1 MRMSLTND
9 PPFALGQTLGVSST
23 ADGKGWVGAV
33 KTFPDVNPTT
43 GAVRSNRMKTCVAV
57 RNTSGVAVLPKRV
70 VRFATGTAGAGLF
83 STVDGYAAVAGDE
96 RVGVAD
102 EYLPATGVANNDV
115 FWVTVEGPTEV
126 SHALSG
132 TEVAVGD
139 RLAAITAATS
149 GATTAGRVKPVTYAS
164 AGSTNLGEALRGV
177 IGVACSAGATT
188 GGNVLAI
195 VKCGV

>member
-57 RNTSGVAVLPKRV
+57 RNTSGGAILPKRV
-70 VRFATGTAGAGLF
+70 VRFAHGTAGTALF
-83 STVDGYAAVAGDE
+83 STVNGYVAVAGDE
-96 RVGVAD
+96 RCGVSD

-126 SHALSG
+126 AHALSG

-139 RLAAITAATS
+139 RLTAITAATS
-149 GATTAGRVKPVTYAS
+149 GATTAGRVKPTAYSGA
-164 AGSTNLGEALRGV
+164 ASTNLGESGHGV

>member
-1 MRMSLTND
+1 MSLTND

-23 ADGKGWVGAV
+23 ADGTGWVGAV
-33 KTFPDVNPTT
+33 KEFPDVNPVT
-43 GAVRSNRMKTCVAV
+43 GAVRSNRTKTCVAV
-57 RNTSGVAVLPKRV
+57 RNSSGGALLPKRV
-70 VRFATGTAGAGLF
+70 VRFAHGTAGVAVF
-83 STVDGYAAVAGDE
+83 SRVDGYAAVAGEE
-96 RVGVAD
+96 RVGIVD
-102 EYLPATGVANNDV
+102 EYLPASGVAANDV

-126 SHALSG
+126 AHALSG

-149 GATTAGRVKPVTYAS
+149 GATTAGRVKPTGYTGA
-164 AGSTNLGEALRGV
+164 ASTNLGESGRGV